1 MKFILRGLPGQC
13 EKYTTSDKRKV
24 NSVVVNKV
32 ADLNT
37 EPDPIRSH
45 RLGISYQTLRQT
57 VVDQVPE
64 NKPASPNLTVR
75 ELRDFFLQESLCI
88 CPRSAFTFVKYLLYV
103 RTSPWGMMSRAKQR
117 DVVECPF
124 ATVRDPQRPP

>member
-1 MKFILRGLPGQC
+1 M
-13 EKYTTSDKRKV
+13 
-24 NSVVVNKV
+24 

-75 ELRDFFLQESLCI
+75 ELRDFFFQESLCI

-103 RTSPWGMMSRAKQR
+103 RTSPWWMMSRAKQR

-124 ATVRDPQRPP
+124 ATARDPQRPP

>member
-1 MKFILRGLPGQC
+1 M
-13 EKYTTSDKRKV
+13 
-24 NSVVVNKV
+24 

-75 ELRDFFLQESLCI
+75 ELRDFFFKSLFVFVQDLRLHLSSI
-88 CPRSAFTFVKYLLYV
+88 CCTYV
-103 RTSPWGMMSRAKQR
+103 PHHGG
-117 DVVECPF
+117 
-124 ATVRDPQRPP
+124 

>member
-1 MKFILRGLPGQC
+1 M
-13 EKYTTSDKRKV
+13 
-24 NSVVVNKV
+24 
-32 ADLNT
+32 ADLNR

-75 ELRDFFLQESLCI
+75 ELRDFFSSRVSLYLSKI
-88 CPRSAFTFVKYLLYV
+88 CVYICQVFAV
-103 RTSPWGMMSRAKQR
+103 RTFLTMVD
-117 DVVECPF
+117 DVERK
-124 ATVRDPQRPP
+124 TKRRG